1 VRPPPAPSG
10 PREYTII
17 DGDTFS
23 SIAEEYFGEARKAV
37 LIAEANPGVDPTRLA
52 IGQKIKLP
60 AQDAKMP
67 ATAAPTTPGA
77 TSGSSG
83 PVGTSGPAGSTGA
96 ASSST
101 GGASDVSPT
110 ATAAGRYT
118 IQRGDTLSSIADR
131 FYGTKAENAWRRIY
145 EANRSAIGDD
155 PARLRV
161 GMSIVIP
168 PRTS

>member
-1 VRPPPAPSG
+1 MPVRPPPAPSG

-37 LIAEANPGVDPTRLA
+37 LIAEANPGIDPTRLA
-52 IGQKIKLP
+52 IGQKIRLP
-60 AQDAKMP
+60 AQDAKLP
-67 ATAAPTTPGA
+67 ATTSGAAAATEGSGGSATTAAPV
-77 TSGSSG
+77 S
-83 PVGTSGPAGSTGA
+83 PVPVRPPA
-96 ASSST
+96 
-101 GGASDVSPT
+101 DVNPT

-118 IQRGDTLSSIADR
+118 VQRGDTLSSISDR
-131 FYGTKAENAWRRIY
+131 FYGTKAESAWKRIY
-145 EANRSAIGDD
+145 EANRTAIGDD

-168 PRTS
+168 PRSS